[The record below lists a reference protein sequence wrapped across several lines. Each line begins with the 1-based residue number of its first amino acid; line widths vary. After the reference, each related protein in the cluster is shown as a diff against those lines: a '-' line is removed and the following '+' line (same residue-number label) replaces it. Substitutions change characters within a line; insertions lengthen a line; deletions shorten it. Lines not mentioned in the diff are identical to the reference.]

1 MITCM
6 SDHAT
11 DKFWCQAALGCGA
24 ELAPWLRD
32 RGSLTQ
38 RIQQR
43 CTHFAVR
50 GVRSGL
56 ARIALDESA
65 LLGIAPQQLAYAREV
80 FLYADGQP
88 VVFAHSACARQHLRG
103 AWAAVGGLGNQ
114 PLGALLFAHP
124 LVERQPLHY
133 KSIRS
138 THPLYQRAATV
149 LRNLYINPV
158 RGECFSFDPSIH
170 RTKHGTQD
178 ERKMYRTEPS
188 DPCRGSLSELPHRLW
203 ARRSLFYLHDA
214 PLLVTEVF
222 LPGILLLTDPHET
235 SGVTN

>member
-1 MITCM
+1 MTEHM
-6 SDHAT
+6 SAHAADT
-11 DKFWCQAALGCGA
+11 FWRGAVLGCGA
-24 ELAPWLRD
+24 DLAPWLRD

-43 CTHFAVR
+43 CARFAVR
-50 GVRSGL
+50 GVRSNL

-65 LLGIAPQQLAYAREV
+65 LLGIAPQQLAWSREV
-80 FLYADGQP
+80 FLYADDQP

-103 AWAAVGGLGNQ
+103 AWSAVRTLGNK

-124 LVERQPLHY
+124 LVERKPLHY
-133 KSIRS
+133 RALRD

-149 LRNLYINPV
+149 MDVP
-158 RGECFSFDPSIH
+158 
-170 RTKHGTQD
+170 
-178 ERKMYRTEPS
+178 
-188 DPCRGSLSELPHRLW
+188 PHRLW

-222 LPGILLLTDPHET
+222 LPGILLLSDP
-235 SGVTN
+235 V